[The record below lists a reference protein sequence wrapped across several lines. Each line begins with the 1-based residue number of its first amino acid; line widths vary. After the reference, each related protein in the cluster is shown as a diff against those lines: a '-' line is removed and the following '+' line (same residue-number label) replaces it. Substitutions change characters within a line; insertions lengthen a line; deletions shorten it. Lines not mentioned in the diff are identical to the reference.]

1 MLLQGSHHKPHHRHM
16 KIGHRENLNHKS
28 KAVSK
33 VNPTLVLAADHK
45 ATQTRPVADTADK
58 IFL

>member
-1 MLLQGSHHKPHHRHM
+1 MTLVAIILPQGSHHRPHHRHM

-33 VNPTLVLAADHK
+33 VSRILDLVEA
-45 ATQTRPVADTADK
+45 
-58 IFL
+58 